1 MYAIVEIG
9 GSQWK
14 VEQAKV
20 IRVPSI
26 DEENGKKV
34 TFSEV
39 LLVVDNKNVEI
50 GTPYVK
56 DAVVEATVLGQG
68 RDKKVLVF
76 KKKRRKNYKV
86 LKGHRQGYTE
96 LKIDSISMGGKKAVK
111 EAPAKK
117 ETKPAA
123 EKPEARKPAAAKTA
137 AKPAA
142 KKPAAKKSA
151 PKSAAKPAAKKA
163 DPGKTAKAAAG
174 KSTAKAPA
182 KKADKKKE

>member
-14 VEQAKV
+14 VEQKKV
-20 IRVPSI
+20 IRVPSM
-26 DEENGKKV
+26 EAENGKKV

-86 LKGHRQGYTE
+86 LKGHRQGFTE
-96 LKIDSISMGGKKAVK
+96 LKIDSISVGGKKSSQAAPEQK
-111 EAPAKK
+111 AAKPASEKAEAKKAPAAK
-117 ETKPAA
+117 TVAKPAA
-123 EKPEARKPAAAKTA
+123 KKSAAKTGAAKPAAGKTGSGKTAKPAAKKTA

-142 KKPAAKKSA
+142 K
-151 PKSAAKPAAKKA
+151 
-163 DPGKTAKAAAG
+163 
-174 KSTAKAPA
+174 APA
-182 KKADKKKE
+182 KDADKKKE